1 MLECACN
8 TLRCFIGAN
17 LLNRTHRKL
26 SFSGSSVFL
35 HSNHSR
41 LIDVRRNIR
50 RLHRVSDINTFAN
63 MPVGVLTRTFQGVT
77 PSFYSSKIWFMVS
90 PCRNFSLRNK
100 SSRRHHFFRT
110 CHSSQRVISIT
121 YKITH

>member
-1 MLECACN
+1 MLECAYN
-8 TLRCFIGAN
+8 TLRFFIGAN
-17 LLNRTHRKL
+17 LLNRTYRKL

-41 LIDVRRNIR
+41 LIDVRRKIR
-50 RLHRVSDINTFAN
+50 RLHRVSDINTFAI
-63 MPVGVLTRTFQGVT
+63 MPVGVLTRIFQGVT

-100 SSRRHHFFRT
+100 SPRRHHLLCAR
-110 CHSSQRVISIT
+110 HSSQRIVRIT
-121 YKITH
+121 DQITH

>member
-17 LLNRTHRKL
+17 LLNRTHCKL
-26 SFSGSSVFL
+26 SFSGSSVLL

-100 SSRRHHFFRT
+100 SPRRHHLLCAR
-110 CHSSQRVISIT
+110 HSSQRIVRIT
-121 YKITH
+121 DQITH